1 LPQKIEKMVIFIDD
15 RPIRIVKKKELGELP
30 SKEDFDLV
38 LDARLS
44 PLKVENFSGHTCIIN
59 ASTEQVEKILMNLHA
74 KSGIHFHAL
83 YLIVDDRKLYKQKI
97 VKLYSL
103 VEAAGGVVVN
113 QHQEVLWMFRLGKWD
128 LPKGKLEKN
137 EKFETAAV
145 REVEEECN
153 VKAALGT
160 KICTTYH
167 TYTHKN
173 KLVLKKTR
181 WYAMNTNF
189 SGTLIPQTE
198 EGIEKVE
205 WMNEK
210 KQIQALT
217 NSYSSIRFVIE
228 KFKKLV

>member
-1 LPQKIEKMVIFIDD
+1 MRQKIEQMVIFIDD
-15 RPIRIVKKKELGELP
+15 RPIRIVKKKELGEMP

-38 LDARLS
+38 LDARLT
-44 PLKVENFSGHTCIIN
+44 PLKVESFTGHTCIIN
-59 ASTEQVEKILMNLHA
+59 ASIEQVEKMLMNLHA

-83 YLIVDDRKLYKQKI
+83 YLIVEDRKIYKQRI
-97 VKLYSL
+97 VKIYQL

-113 QHQEVLWMFRLGKWD
+113 QQKEVLWMYRLGKWD

-153 VKAALGT
+153 VKAELGE

-173 KLVLKKTR
+173 RLVLKKTR
-181 WYAMNTNF
+181 WYAMRTNF
-189 SGTLIPQTE
+189 TGKLIPQTE

-205 WMNEK
+205 WMTEK
-210 KQIQALT
+210 KQLQALT
-217 NSYSSIRFVIE
+217 NTYSSIRYVIE
-228 KFKKLV
+228 KSKSI

>member
-1 LPQKIEKMVIFIDD
+1 LRQKIEQMVIFIDD
-15 RPIRIVKKKELGELP
+15 RPIRIVKKKELGEMP

-38 LDARLS
+38 LDARLT
-44 PLKVENFSGHTCIIN
+44 PLKVESFTGHTCIIN
-59 ASTEQVEKILMNLHA
+59 ASIEQVEKMLMNLHA

-83 YLIVDDRKLYKQKI
+83 YLIVEDRKIYKQRI
-97 VKLYSL
+97 VKIYQL

-113 QHQEVLWMFRLGKWD
+113 QQKEVLWMYRLGKWD

-153 VKAALGT
+153 VKAELGE

-173 KLVLKKTR
+173 RLVLKKTR
-181 WYAMNTNF
+181 WYAMRTNF
-189 SGTLIPQTE
+189 TGKLIPQTE

-205 WMNEK
+205 WMTEK
-210 KQIQALT
+210 KQLQALT
-217 NSYSSIRFVIE
+217 NTYSSIRYVIE
-228 KFKKLV
+228 KSKSI

>member
-1 LPQKIEKMVIFIDD
+1 MTEQAPLIRLAATAVLLRNSDQGLETLLLRRNAKLAFAGGAWVFPGGAIDEPEMEAADSEEKA
-15 RPIRIVKKKELGELP
+15 
-30 SKEDFDLV
+30 
-38 LDARLS
+38 ARLA
-44 PLKVENFSGHTCIIN
+44 T
-59 ASTEQVEKILMNLHA
+59 
-74 KSGIHFHAL
+74 
-83 YLIVDDRKLYKQKI
+83 
-97 VKLYSL
+97 
-103 VEAAGGVVVN
+103 
-113 QHQEVLWMFRLGKWD
+113 
-128 LPKGKLEKN
+128 
-137 EKFETAAV
+137 V

-153 VKAALGT
+153 VKAILGD

-189 SGTLIPQTE
+189 TGKLIPQTE

-205 WMNEK
+205 WLNEK

-217 NSYSSIRFVIE
+217 NTYSSIRYVIE